1 MTPDE
6 KRAYNEQIQG
16 AYHATFTSP
25 QGRIV
30 LADLVSYCHG
40 RKTTFDANDRVHAFR
55 EGQRDVFN
63 RINEFTN
70 LTIEEIYAL
79 RGPVV
84 RSIAQQED
92 TDG

>member
-1 MTPDE
+1 MSNAA
-6 KRAYNEQIQG
+6 RARNEQIQG

-25 QGRIV
+25 QGKAV
-30 LADLVSYCHG
+30 LADLVAYCHG
-40 RKTTFDANDRVHAFR
+40 RKTTFDPNDRMHAFK

-63 RINEFTN
+63 RIVEFTN
-70 LTIEEIYAL
+70 LTLEEIYAL

-84 RSIAQQED
+84 RSIAQPED

>member
-1 MTPDE
+1 MSA
-6 KRAYNEQIQG
+6 RAANEQIQG

-25 QGRIV
+25 QGKVV
-30 LADLVSYCHG
+30 LADLVAYCHG
-40 RKTTFDANDRVHAFR
+40 RKSTFDANDRVHAFR

-63 RINEFTN
+63 RITEFTN

-84 RSIAQQED
+84 RSIAQED
-92 TDG
+92 TDGG